1 MEIDFRKS
9 LWSKILQKNH
19 YNFGF
24 ALEYIIEQSLYK
36 ISIFGI
42 IYSPLLDNNK
52 SKIIKSNPMEN

>member
-9 LWSKILQKNH
+9 LWSKILPNNY
-19 YNFGF
+19 YNFSF
-24 ALEYIIEQSLYK
+24 ASIYLEQSLYK